1 MSVLTTGLS
10 KLAVS
15 QEGVNGINWVLVCWY
30 KLRKAKSYFN
40 IFCVVMVK
48 IGTGLLG
55 GGLLWSFSFIIA
67 KNNGF

>member
-1 MSVLTTGLS
+1 MSALATGLS

-30 KLRKAKSYFN
+30 KLTKAKSYFN

-55 GGLLWSFSFIIA
+55 CALLWSFRFYYC
-67 KNNGF
+67 KK